1 MSDAE
6 ALNHERRRATDAA
19 AQVLSGS
26 SPDVNAIFQTLVERF
41 IGLPGR
47 IGAFF
52 SWWLS
57 NIWIIAAIGVP
68 AMLAAAP
75 LLDKMYEGRAAERA
89 FQLEMFREQADIEV
103 KKLDRTMLGEG
114 AMSTLQQISDKLDQ
128 QGNQTT
134 KIQLDMQ
141 HQNAKIEEKI
151 EQLAGDV
158 KAIKRA
164 QSATDRKVR
173 DLQNARAPQDSPVSD
188 TSP

>member
-1 MSDAE
+1 MDADNPSE
-6 ALNHERRRATDAA
+6 HAERRHRSSDVVLAA
-19 AQVLSGS
+19 SA
-26 SPDVNAIFQTLVERF
+26 PDVNAIFQGLVEKF
-41 IGLPGR
+41 LALPGKV
-47 IGAFF
+47 GAFF

-89 FQLEMFREQADIEV
+89 FQLEMFKSQTDVEI
-103 KKLDRTMLGEG
+103 KKLDRTLLGDG
-114 AMSTLQQISDKLDQ
+114 AMATLQKISEKLDQ

-141 HQNAKIEEKI
+141 QQNAKIEEKI
-151 EQLAGDV
+151 QRLSDDV
-158 KAIKRA
+158 KAIQRA

-173 DLQNARAPQDSPVSD
+173 ALQESQAP
-188 TSP
+188 